1 MSENLPPPP
10 EYPAAPTPPPAAAGG
25 WNLGDALSYG
35 WKKFQENV
43 SQILLAVVVLFVV
56 ALVTAFI
63 SWGFQAVMTSDPTC
77 TVTSEGFVCD
87 EGSGTLWRMIV
98 GAIAFGFQYFV
109 MLVVGAGIL
118 RGALGITEGRP
129 FQTAEIFKTDQI
141 GSIIVASLIIGVASG
156 IGYALFILPGIV
168 IAFLTSYT
176 LFFVIDQNLSPID
189 AIKASFELTTKNLG
203 TTVVWYVV
211 GGLVAVAGA
220 IACGVG
226 LLVTIP
232 LVIIGTAYT
241 YKVLTAQPVVA

>member
-10 EYPAAPTPPPAAAGG
+10 PPEPSMYPPAGG
-25 WNLGDALSYG
+25 QAWSLGEALSYG
-35 WKKFQENV
+35 WKKFQENA

-56 ALVTAFI
+56 ALVTGFI
-63 SWGFQAVMTSDPTC
+63 AWAFQALMTTDPTC
-77 TVTSEGFVCD
+77 TVTSEGFDCD

-98 GAIAFGFQYFV
+98 GGIAAAFQYFV

-118 RGALGITEGRP
+118 RGALGITDGRP

-141 GSIIVASLIIGVASG
+141 GGIIVASLVVGLATG
-156 IGYALFILPGIV
+156 IGYVLFILPGVV

-176 LFFVIDQNLSPID
+176 LLFVIDQNLPPID
-189 AIKASFELTTKNLG
+189 AIRASFDLTTKHLG
-203 TTVVWYVV
+203 NTVVWYVV
-211 GGLVAVAGA
+211 GGLVAIAGA

-241 YKVLTAQPVVA
+241 YKVLTAQPVAA